1 MYKGYIYKITNTING
16 KSYIGQTTNL
26 QKRQYQHKNGYSTK
40 IMEKAF
46 IKYGVENFDF
56 EELIRVSSRDLNH
69 LRVMLNT
76 LEKFYIKKY
85 NTYKKGYNATIGG
98 EGTNGYKMSPE
109 ALENNR
115 KAHLGCKLTK
125 EQKKKIGDALRGR
138 TREPEMIARGAIKR
152 RKPVL
157 QYSIDGEFIKEYEG
171 ISFIE
176 NHDGASIS
184 MCCSGKLNQAY
195 GYIWRYKTSEDF
207 PRKIEVNC
215 KFHLKNRPVTQYT
228 KRGEYM
234 RNYNNIKEASEITNI
249 SISCIKNCTGGLSKS
264 AGGFMWKYK
273 EEGGTL

>member
-26 QKRQYQHKNGYSTK
+26 QKRWYQHKNGYSTK
-40 IMEKAF
+40 IMKKAF

-176 NHDGASIS
+176 NYDRTSIS

-215 KFHLKNRPVTQYT
+215 KFHLKNRPVAQYT